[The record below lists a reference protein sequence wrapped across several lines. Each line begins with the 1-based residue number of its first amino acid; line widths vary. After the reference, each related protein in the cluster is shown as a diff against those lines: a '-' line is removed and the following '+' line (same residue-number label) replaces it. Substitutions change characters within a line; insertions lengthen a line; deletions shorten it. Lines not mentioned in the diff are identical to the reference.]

1 MVDNT
6 ALVKRGGTL
15 YYEVTMAKPR
25 LLPTSVFVARQ
36 RTVSAQ
42 AGQIGVIILL
52 IMAVLLTAGLS
63 LAVRTTQELFLSQQT
78 AESTRVFNAAEAGIE
93 EALSND
99 LSFEG
104 EQTSGSITTI
114 ENTSVDYTITKV
126 RNLETK
132 LFEGVTVMVDVAG
145 ATNGSSMTVDWS
157 TIDACSGSANDT
169 ASLIVDIYS
178 QTGSDTVVRHVLL
191 GGCNRGD
198 GFDVSTS
205 VNNDGYRR
213 RSTVALQSGDLFV
226 RIKPIYNDTDIR
238 VSISGFGGWEP
249 PVQYYNIRSEARN
262 DRGDETRIVEVNRTL
277 PTAPSIMDYVLYSG
291 TTINK

>member
-1 MVDNT
+1 MV
-6 ALVKRGGTL
+6 
-15 YYEVTMAKPR
+15 KPR
-25 LLPTSVFVARQ
+25 PSSTHSYSIKRASLASQ
-36 RTVSAQ
+36 S
-42 AGQIGVIILL
+42 GQIGVIILL

-104 EQTSGSITTI
+104 DSTEGQITDI
-114 ENTSVDYTITKV
+114 ENTTVDYTISKV
-126 RNLETK
+126 RGLETK
-132 LFEGVTVMVDVAG
+132 LFEGVTVMVDVTG
-145 ATNGSSMTVDWS
+145 TTNGSSLTVDWS
-157 TIDACSGSANDT
+157 KTDNCSGPAADQP
-169 ASLIVDIYS
+169 ASLLVDVYS
-178 QTGSDTVVRHVLL
+178 QSGSDTVVRHIPV
-191 GGCNRGD
+191 GGCNRSD
-198 GFDVSTS
+198 GFNDNSAS

-213 RSTVALQSGDLFV
+213 RATVALQSGDLFV

-238 VSISGFGGWEP
+238 VVGNSFGGWVI
-249 PVQYYNIRSEARN
+249 PVQYYNIRSQARN

-277 PTAPSIMDYVLYSG
+277 PTAPSVMDYVLYSG